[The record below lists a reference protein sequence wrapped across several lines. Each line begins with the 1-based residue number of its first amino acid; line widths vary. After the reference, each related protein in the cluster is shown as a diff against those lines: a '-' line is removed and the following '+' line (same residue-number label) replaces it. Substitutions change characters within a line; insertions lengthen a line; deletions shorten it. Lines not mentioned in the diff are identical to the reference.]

1 MHHQQVKM
9 WLTKEA
15 THLLKQQ
22 GQSSSAMSKCSYRN
36 HSPVQEPRTGVMSRV
51 QMQPTMEATHQLEC
65 QGKVSPARYKCG
77 TATHKLESQGQALS
91 EVLNATYHGSHSP
104 TEETKTGVVS
114 RVEMQLIKEA
124 TDFLESREQALSRTQ
139 MQLTLQAAHKP

>member
-36 HSPVQEPRTGVMSRV
+36 HSPVQEPRTGIVSRV

-65 QGKVSPARYKCG
+65 QGKAPSARSKCG
-77 TATHKLESQGQALS
+77 TATHKLKSQDKCCEQVQFQLTTEVTYFLESQGQAS
-91 EVLNATYHGSHSP
+91 SVGLNATYHGSHSP

-114 RVEMQLIKEA
+114 RV
-124 TDFLESREQALSRTQ
+124 
-139 MQLTLQAAHKP
+139 